1 MRERAPHPDIAHES
15 NPDWTHQHFELVD
28 SILVGVGPDSR
39 VRRVNRKGC
48 EALGYPLGE
57 MVGRNWFDDFVP
69 ARVRGRARQVF
80 NLFRDGA
87 REAPEH
93 CETPILCRDGSERII
108 AWRNAVLLD
117 EAGQIVEVVAS
128 GEDVTDKRRAEAD
141 LRASET
147 RFRATFEQ
155 AAVGMAHV
163 GPGGRF
169 LRLNRKLC
177 EITGYDRAE
186 LRARTFQDITHPDD
200 LEADLSQARALHAGD
215 IPFYSMEKRYIRK
228 DGSTVWVNLTGSVV
242 RDAQGKPDYFI
253 AVVEDIGL
261 RKQAEALRSNEAL
274 QRMALSAA
282 NAGAWEWYPET
293 GAQVWSPETYNLY
306 GLDPNRE
313 PPGFDEWLAR
323 CVVPEDRAKV
333 QACRH
338 GAGNDAG
345 EYRLEFRSRHP
356 GKGLRWVRV
365 DGRLVRDGD
374 GAAPRA
380 YGISVDI
387 TDRRRA
393 DEALRDSEE
402 RVRMAM
408 AAADIGVWDWDIASG
423 SVGWSDNLARLAGM
437 VPGMVA
443 GGIEAF
449 RALVHPE
456 DRPGIDDALDAALS
470 GRSELNVEFR
480 MIRLDGG
487 LRWLATR
494 AIVLRDPSGRP
505 VRMVGIDRDITGRKE
520 AEERQQ
526 RLASELDHRVRNIVA
541 VIGAIASQTLAA
553 GPERKALLG
562 RLNALA
568 NAHRLLTA
576 SQWESVDVAA
586 LVRQELAPY
595 PADRVACDG
604 PPLAVPSRI
613 AQTLALV
620 LHELATN
627 AAKYGA
633 LSVPTGRVDT
643 RWSVRAADKP
653 VLELIWSESGGA
665 PVKAP
670 LKRGFGTRLIERSA
684 ASEGGKAE
692 LMFRPEGLQMR
703 LTIPLQRGMA

>member
-1 MRERAPHPDIAHES
+1 
-15 NPDWTHQHFELVD
+15 
-28 SILVGVGPDSR
+28 
-39 VRRVNRKGC
+39 
-48 EALGYPLGE
+48 
-57 MVGRNWFDDFVP
+57 
-69 ARVRGRARQVF
+69 
-80 NLFRDGA
+80 
-87 REAPEH
+87 
-93 CETPILCRDGSERII
+93 
-108 AWRNAVLLD
+108 
-117 EAGQIVEVVAS
+117 
-128 GEDVTDKRRAEAD
+128 
-141 LRASET
+141 
-147 RFRATFEQ
+147 
-155 AAVGMAHV
+155 
-163 GPGGRF
+163 
-169 LRLNRKLC
+169 
-177 EITGYDRAE
+177 
-186 LRARTFQDITHPDD
+186 
-200 LEADLSQARALHAGD
+200 
-215 IPFYSMEKRYIRK
+215 MEKRYIRK
-228 DGSTVWVNLTGSVV
+228 DGSTVWVNLTGSMV
-242 RDAQGKPDYFI
+242 RDAQGRPDYFI
-253 AVVEDIGL
+253 AVIEDIGL
-261 RKQAEALRSNEAL
+261 RKQVE
-274 QRMALSAA
+274 
-282 NAGAWEWYPET
+282 
-293 GAQVWSPETYNLY
+293 
-306 GLDPNRE
+306 
-313 PPGFDEWLAR
+313 
-323 CVVPEDRAKV
+323 
-333 QACRH
+333 
-338 GAGNDAG
+338 
-345 EYRLEFRSRHP
+345 
-356 GKGLRWVRV
+356 
-365 DGRLVRDGD
+365 
-374 GAAPRA
+374 
-380 YGISVDI
+380 
-387 TDRRRA
+387 
-393 DEALRDSEE
+393 EALRDSEE
-402 RVRMAM
+402 RMRLAM
-408 AAADIGVWDWDIASG
+408 AAGNIGVWDWDIGSG

-437 VPGMVA
+437 VPGTVA

-562 RLNALA
+562 RLKSLA